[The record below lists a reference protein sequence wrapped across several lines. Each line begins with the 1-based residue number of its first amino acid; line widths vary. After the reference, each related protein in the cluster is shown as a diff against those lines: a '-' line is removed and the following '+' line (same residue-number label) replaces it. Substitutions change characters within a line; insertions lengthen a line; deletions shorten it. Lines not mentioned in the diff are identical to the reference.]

1 MSTAT
6 ITTWL
11 LTYLAHSTIL
21 LGAAWF
27 IARFLGDRRLAL
39 QEVLLRTALVGG
51 LLTAT
56 LQVGLGVEPIGGSL
70 AIADLS
76 PVEVVAASGDPTAS
90 VTAGETTLS
99 PTPTTHSP
107 PRGVWAVALLSL
119 WGLGS
124 MLALLVLS
132 RAILDLR
139 RLLKTRRFHPPGR
152 LLDRLATAMGLRRTV
167 RLSTSA
173 AIAVPFATGIRQP
186 EICCPERVG
195 DLAFDHQKSLFAHE
209 LAHLA
214 RRDPAWQ
221 LLYRIGE
228 AFFFLQP
235 LNRIVRRQLEEIA
248 EHLTDDRAVACTG
261 DRLGLARC
269 LVVVAH
275 WGISDAPG
283 VPATAFAAG
292 PRLDR
297 RVRHLISGAV
307 GQHRNA
313 RWTVP
318 LLIAL
323 VVGSVVLLPAIAP
336 SAVHADISPT
346 GSDAVPAQT
355 WSTSA
360 DEPEARPPA
369 APAPPAV
376 PASSDVPLPITPV
389 IDVAPAPDVVPR
401 SSTEPRPLTAPAPA
415 AEPAPATTP
424 DSDALPASPAPPT
437 APDPPSKAEKPA
449 PEEPTQ
455 SESAR
460 SREEARARHSEA
472 QRERSEA
479 EKHAREQAHALANQ
493 AREFAREAAERS
505 RLTDTELEKLRDE
518 ARENSRKTAERMRL
532 TGAEREEMRRRIAE
546 LHAESRELARETAE
560 RSRWTDA
567 EREKLRDETR
577 ELRRLAE
584 AEAREYSRLA
594 AKRMRLTDA
603 EREEMRRRVEALH
616 AESREQVR
624 EAARV
629 AREQARELAE
639 KARRLAEE
647 AEAERQMEE
656 ERRRRDRNED

>member
-21 LGAAWF
+21 LGAAWL

-39 QEVLLRTALVGG
+39 QEILLRTALVGG

-56 LQVGLGVEPIGGSL
+56 LQVGLGVEPVGGSL

-76 PVEVVAASGDPTAS
+76 LAEVVATSGNTTAS
-90 VTAGETTLS
+90 IAAGETTVS
-99 PTPTTHSP
+99 PTPATHSQTLDSWP
-107 PRGVWAVALLSL
+107 AALLSL

-124 MLALLVLS
+124 MLAMLVLGRS
-132 RAILDLR
+132 ILDLR
-139 RLLKTRRFHPPGR
+139 RLLKTRRFRPPGR

-186 EICCPERVG
+186 EICCPERIG
-195 DLAFDHQKSLFAHE
+195 DLAFEHQKSLFAHE
-209 LAHLA
+209 LAHIV

-221 LLYRIGE
+221 LLYRLGE
-228 AFFFLQP
+228 AILFLQP
-235 LNRIVRRQLEEIA
+235 LNRLIRRRLEEIA

-275 WGISDAPG
+275 WGVSDAPG
-283 VPATAFAAG
+283 VPANAFAAG

-313 RWTVP
+313 RWTAPV
-318 LLIAL
+318 LAVL
-323 VVGSVVLLPAIAP
+323 VIGSVALLPAIAP

-355 WSTSA
+355 WSISA
-360 DEPEARPPA
+360 DDPEAE
-369 APAPPAV
+369 APATPVPPAV
-376 PASSDVPLPITPV
+376 PPSSDVPRPVLPVT
-389 IDVAPAPDVVPR
+389 DAAPAPDVVPR

-415 AEPAPATTP
+415 AEPAPATKP
-424 DSDALPASPAPPT
+424 ESDAKPASPAPPT
-437 APDPPSKAEKPA
+437 PLEPPTETDKPDSEEPSK
-449 PEEPTQ
+449 
-455 SESAR
+455 SERGKAR
-460 SREEARARHSEA
+460 DEARDR
-472 QRERSEA
+472 QRDVKRERSEA
-479 EKHAREQAHALANQ
+479 EKQAREQARAMANQ
-493 AREFAREAAERS
+493 SRELAREAAERS
-505 RLTDTELEKLRDE
+505 RLTDAEREKLWEE
-518 ARENSRKTAERMRL
+518 AREHSRQAAERMRL
-532 TGAEREEMRRRIAE
+532 TEAEREEMWRRIAELQAESRDLAREAAKRSRLTDAEREKLWDETRELRRQAEIEAREHSRLAAERLRFSDAQREEMRRRIAE
-546 LHAESRELARETAE
+546 LRAESRELARE
-560 RSRWTDA
+560 
-567 EREKLRDETR
+567 
-577 ELRRLAE
+577 
-584 AEAREYSRLA
+584 
-594 AKRMRLTDA
+594 
-603 EREEMRRRVEALH
+603 
-616 AESREQVR
+616 
-624 EAARV
+624 AARG

-647 AEAERQMEE
+647 VEAERQMDEAL
-656 ERRRRDRNED
+656 RRREQPE

>member
-21 LGAAWF
+21 LGAAWL

-39 QEVLLRTALVGG
+39 QEILLRTALVGG

-56 LQVGLGVEPIGGSL
+56 LQIGLGVEPVGGSL

-76 PVEVVAASGDPTAS
+76 PLEVIATSGDISLS
-90 VTAGETTLS
+90 VTASETTLS
-99 PTPTTHSP
+99 PTTVLSSRTLDSWP
-107 PRGVWAVALLSL
+107 VALISL
-119 WGLGS
+119 WALGS
-124 MLALLVLS
+124 ILALLVLGRS
-132 RAILDLR
+132 ILDLR
-139 RLLKTRRFHPPGR
+139 RLLKTRRFRAPGR
-152 LLDRLATAMGLRRTV
+152 LLDRLAPAMGLRRTV

-186 EICCPERVG
+186 EICCPERVS
-195 DLAFDHQKSLFAHE
+195 DLAFEHQKSLFAHE
-209 LAHLA
+209 LAHLV

-235 LNRIVRRQLEEIA
+235 LNRLVRRRLEEIA
-248 EHLTDDRAVACTG
+248 EHLTDERAVACTG

-283 VPATAFAAG
+283 VPATAFASG

-307 GQHRNA
+307 GQGGNA
-313 RWTVP
+313 RWTAP
-318 LLIAL
+318 LLISL
-323 VVGSVVLLPAIAP
+323 VIGSVLLLPAIAP
-336 SAVHADISPT
+336 SSVHADISST
-346 GSDAVPAQT
+346 GSDVVPAHT

-360 DEPEARPPA
+360 DETEATPPA
-369 APAPPAV
+369 RPAV
-376 PASSDVPLPITPV
+376 PPSSDVPRPITPV
-389 IDVAPAPDVVPR
+389 IDVAPAPDVVPL
-401 SSTEPRPLTAPAPA
+401 SSTEPRPLTAPAPV

-424 DSDALPASPAPPT
+424 ESDAKPASPDPPT
-437 APDPPSKAEKPA
+437 PPDPPSKAEKPA

-455 SESAR
+455 SERAR

-479 EKHAREQAHALANQ
+479 EKESRKQARALADQ
-493 AREFAREAAERS
+493 ARELAREAAERS
-505 RLTDTELEKLRDE
+505 RL
-518 ARENSRKTAERMRL
+518 
-532 TGAEREEMRRRIAE
+532 
-546 LHAESRELARETAE
+546 
-560 RSRWTDA
+560 TDA

-577 ELRRLAE
+577 ELRRQAE
-584 AEAREYSRLA
+584 IEAREYSWRA
-594 AKRMRLTDA
+594 AESMRLTEA
-603 EREEMRRRVEALH
+603 EREEMRRQVEALH
-616 AESREQVR
+616 AESRELAR
-624 EAARV
+624 EAARE
-629 AREQARELAE
+629 ARVQARELAAQ
-639 KARRLAEE
+639 ARRLAEE
-647 AEAERQMEE
+647 YEAERQVKE
-656 ERRRRDRNED
+656 ERRRPDQPE